1 MKKLVYLL
9 FSLCT
14 LWGITGCSDED
25 EIGNIDPEV
34 LEQAVSNWEQVE
46 EAMNPLFEES
56 ESATELSA
64 HLEEIKAMEGVED
77 AWMND
82 DATAICVAIKNGGLS
97 FYYYPSGSLLAP
109 DEEILPQTYA
119 LETKAGDEDWVCGNK
134 NVCIIN
140 QISEDLSYH
149 YIKGSIKS
157 VKNNFIA
164 KGFKV
169 NVINNED
176 FMVNTLV
183 SKMPEYG
190 IIYLIT
196 HGLYG
201 AAYKGQ
207 DKLHWLLT
215 GEQIKSKQD
224 SADWRAWGGR
234 DVAFVTRKELS
245 PSGLKISKRYIAISE
260 NYLEQ
265 KMKNFTSNSILYNVA
280 CYSLKGNTKL
290 RDIFMGK
297 GLGCYLGFDDK
308 NKIGVNRGSEFFFRL
323 LTGETVGE
331 AYNAFSEEERYDDWG
346 DANWILY
353 PEDSKITLYEEPE
366 ISDNEAVDL
375 GLSVKWASK
384 NLGASNHLDLGKKYK
399 ALDYGEII
407 DENPELDN
415 DLGEIDLAG
424 LKYDYVRKELGV
436 GWQMPT
442 LEQWKELKEKCSW
455 KATIEKDVPGFIVT
469 GKTGK
474 SIFIPAELTRQPI
487 LGSYEFAA
495 SYLSSILCMFGEWR
509 AMFMVGAVAPY
520 GINVCEMEDV
530 WEEKAYVRPVHK

>member
-9 FSLCT
+9 LGLCT

-140 QISEDLSYH
+140 QISEDSEYH

-176 FMVNTLV
+176 FTVNTFV
-183 SKMPEYG
+183 SKIPEYG

-215 GEQIKSKQD
+215 GEQIRSKQD

-245 PSGLKISKRYIAISE
+245 LSGLMISKRYIAISE

-331 AYNAFSEEERYDDWG
+331 AYNAFSEEEKYDDWG

-384 NLGASNHLDLGKKYK
+384 NLGASNHLDLGKEYK
-399 ALDYGEII
+399 DLDYTKVIEDYPNLVEEFG
-407 DENPELDN
+407 DN
-415 DLGEIDLAG
+415 ADISQT
-424 LKYDYVRKELGV
+424 KYDYAHAELGSS
-436 GWQMPT
+436 WRMPT
-442 LEQWKELKEKCSW
+442 TKEWEELKDKCKW
-455 KATIEKDVPGFIVT
+455 EAIVQDGVPGFAIT
-469 GKTGK
+469 GKTGN
-474 SIFIPAELTRQPI
+474 SIFIPSELAMESVVGTYNFNSI
-487 LGSYEFAA
+487 YA
-495 SYLSSILCMFGEWR
+495 SSILSY
-509 AMFMVGAVAPY
+509 VGLKGVLLYGYIFSTINICNMLDAAV
-520 GINVCEMEDV
+520 V
-530 WEEKAYVRPVHK
+530 KAYIRPVHE